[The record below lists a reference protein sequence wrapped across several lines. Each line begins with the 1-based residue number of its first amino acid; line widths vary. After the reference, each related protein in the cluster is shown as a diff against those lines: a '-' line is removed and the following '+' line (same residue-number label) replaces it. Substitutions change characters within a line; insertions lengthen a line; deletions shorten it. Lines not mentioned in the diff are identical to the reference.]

1 VEEEMGGRKV
11 LVVEDNES
19 NMLLT
24 TVLLKV
30 AGFEPLEAK
39 TAEEGI
45 EAARAFLP
53 DLVLMDVGLP
63 DMNGLDAA
71 KILKAD
77 PLTKHIPIV
86 ALTAYAMRGDEEKTR
101 AAGCDGYI
109 AKPIE
114 IKTFAQKLEKY
125 LALSH

>member
-1 VEEEMGGRKV
+1 M
-11 LVVEDNES
+11 VVEDNES